1 MSDIVLYYIA
11 IAAFAFEI
19 IKYFKEIPAK
29 YIRILL
35 IIQLLSGVV
44 YCVFAFD
51 VLGLLGWYLLSAPLI
66 AYGTYLVSLFIV
78 GTKFNKE
85 NLMVKRVRFDPKLQ
99 PKIKAELLRNLLS
112 SSVEEIVFRAV
123 FQFALTKLIGNVYIP
138 AIIVC
143 ILFTAAHYKK
153 NIAIVQMLDILF
165 FGTLIVYFLKWCDVG
180 RSKEKRLYKY
190 FCSNYRGRYHTLV
203 WSAISKARK
212 DLCEQGI
219 TDRGAS
225 FTFQQMIE
233 KLQKDI
239 IAV

>member
-1 MSDIVLYYIA
+1 MSDIVLYSIA

-19 IKYFKEIPAK
+19 IKYFKVIPAK

-66 AYGTYLVSLFIV
+66 AYGTYLVSLLIV
-78 GTKFNKE
+78 GTEFNKE
-85 NLMVKRVRFDPKLQ
+85 NLMVKRVKFDTKLQ
-99 PKIKAELLRNLLS
+99 PKIKSELLRNLLS
-112 SSVEEIVFRAV
+112 SSVEELVFRAV

-143 ILFTAAHYKK
+143 LLFTAAHYKK

-165 FGTLIVYFLKWCDVG
+165 FSIVISTLFAIFTNVVFTILIHIIRNTFVIIQKYIV
-180 RSKEKRLYKY
+180 
-190 FCSNYRGRYHTLV
+190 
-203 WSAISKARK
+203 
-212 DLCEQGI
+212 
-219 TDRGAS
+219 
-225 FTFQQMIE
+225 QQKKIE
-233 KLQKDI
+233 RFNHI
-239 IAV
+239 IRINNKKTGGNV

>member
-1 MSDIVLYYIA
+1 MSDIVLYSIA

-19 IKYFKEIPAK
+19 IEYFNVIPAK

-66 AYGTYLVSLFIV
+66 AYGTYLVSLLIV
-78 GTKFNKE
+78 GTEFNKE
-85 NLMVKRVRFDPKLQ
+85 NLMVKRVKFDTKLQ

-112 SSVEEIVFRAV
+112 SSVEEIVFRAII
-123 FQFALTKLIGNVYIP
+123 QFALTRLIGNVYIP

-143 ILFTAAHYKK
+143 LLFTAAHYKK

-165 FGTLIVYFLKWCDVG
+165 FSIVISTLFAIFTNVVFTILIHIIRNTFVIIQKYIVQQKKIERFNHIII
-180 RSKEKRLYKY
+180 
-190 FCSNYRGRYHTLV
+190 FSNKKTGGNV
-203 WSAISKARK
+203 
-212 DLCEQGI
+212 
-219 TDRGAS
+219 
-225 FTFQQMIE
+225 
-233 KLQKDI
+233 
-239 IAV
+239 